1 MKRKNIRIKN
11 LFLKL
16 LIILFYTLVLSG
28 CLSESEQ
35 KKGVVAQVDLAQI
48 TNTDLEAALPET
60 TSPEAKLS
68 LKRKLMESWIED
80 EIFYQSA
87 LKEGLSLSNHE
98 KMMVRNYEKRLLV
111 EKYLEK
117 YLNVN
122 YRVLDQEIE
131 DYYNKHKQEFVWD
144 DAYVHIIH
152 LVIENEDRTIHNEI
166 MKSKNLLAVIE
177 NNFFDQQSTQ
187 ERPIGDLGYVKLG
200 DLPSRLASRIKT
212 TKTGSI
218 RGPIK
223 TDYGHHYFQLLD
235 TQNAGAF
242 KDLEIVKDE
251 IILRIKMI
259 KRRNELDNLKQN
271 LRSNFNIQTD
281 LNNLL
286 QS

>member
-1 MKRKNIRIKN
+1 M
-11 LFLKL
+11 
-16 LIILFYTLVLSG
+16 LFYSLVLSA

-68 LKRKLMESWIED
+68 LKRKLMESWIEN

-98 KMMVRNYEKRLLV
+98 KVMVRNYEKRLLV

-200 DLPSRLASRIKT
+200 ELPSRLTSRIKT

-223 TDYGHHYFQLLD
+223 TDYGYHYFQLMD
-235 TQNAGAF
+235 TQSAGAV
-242 KDLEIVKDE
+242 KELEIVKDE